1 MQRVERVERVRV
13 VQLNVSKCRVKM
25 KKNLQ
30 SKRRR
35 LLDGFVECG
44 DGRCLRR
51 SFHATVVHAD
61 YSTLQF
67 VVAIVAVMAQPVVI
81 TDVIN
86 LFPLRGRVRGTR
98 DEGRG
103 RGAGIS

>member
-1 MQRVERVERVRV
+1 MQRVERVRV
-13 VQLNVSKCRVKM
+13 VQLNVKQVSKVQVKM

-51 SFHATVVHAD
+51 SFHGTVVHED
-61 YSTLQF
+61 CSILRHLGSCCGYL
-67 VVAIVAVMAQPVVI
+67 VAVMAPWVK
-81 TDVIN
+81 
-86 LFPLRGRVRGTR
+86 LW
-98 DEGRG
+98 
-103 RGAGIS
+103 